1 MVSTAKKSALPNDKK
16 LRARVKLFGN
26 LLGNV
31 INNLAGAHVY
41 EAVEKLRKGYISL
54 RKTDN
59 PKKRAQLMAF
69 IETLDA
75 DTLTQVVRAFSIYF
89 SLINIAE
96 EDYQHLHRRE
106 QVFNGKSLW
115 QGSFDNT
122 LEEFRLDGM
131 DASQVQDLLDQLAY
145 IPVFTAHP
153 TESKRRS
160 VMNALRRI
168 FLLNDKLND
177 VRIGKIQQDELT
189 EELET
194 EIQQLWRTN
203 EVREHKPQVRDEIKN
218 GMYYFRTSLFNAV
231 PDIYRNLER
240 KIKKHY
246 PNDSIT
252 VPSFLRFGSWIGG
265 DRDGNPFVKP
275 DTTAMAL
282 RMQTQV
288 ILQEYIY
295 RVVEV
300 NKQLTHSIDLCTPTK
315 SFMDSLETDE
325 NIRFEVYAA
334 SPNAFS
340 NAPYRRKLSFM
351 HYRLQHNLAQ
361 INAHLAGKEIAEG
374 AFAHAYPSE
383 KEFIADLQLIRSS
396 LISHN
401 DENIA
406 NKDLKDLIRVAETF
420 GFFLLKLDIRQE
432 STRHSDAVTDI
443 VKQISGAPDYA
454 ALNEV
459 ERQKLLSDYIE
470 NPPTLNLNKKQL
482 HEDNLETLSVFEL
495 IANMRTEISPN
506 AFGNYVISMTHAA
519 SHVLEVMYLATIAG
533 LTGKDD
539 NGETFCNISISPLF
553 ETIGDLEHIE
563 DVLKNLFENK
573 VYNTLLKAS
582 GNLQEAMLGYSDSCK
597 DGGIMASSWNLYDAQ
612 QKVIKLTDAF
622 DIDCRLFH
630 GRGGTI
636 GRGGGPTHDAIL
648 SQPEGTVHG
657 QIKFTEQGEVLSYK
671 YSNQE
676 TAIYEL
682 TMGVSG
688 LMKASKSIVT
698 EKAKPAKSEFLQT
711 MQALTKDGEDA
722 YRDLTDRTDGFL
734 DYFYE
739 TTPVTEIGLMNIG
752 SRPSHRKANRSKD
765 SIRAIP
771 WVFGWAQSRTTL
783 PAWYGIGTALA
794 NFIDGKEANLRL
806 LQEMNASW
814 PYFKAMLNNTQMALL
829 KADMSTAK
837 EYSELC
843 EDKDVEQ
850 RVFAKIF
857 DEHQRTVENILAI
870 TCNEQLLSDS
880 PTLALSLQRRDPY
893 LDPLSHIQ
901 ILMLTRYRDE
911 EATETEQN
919 TWINPLLRT
928 ISAVAAGM
936 RNTG

>member
-1 MVSTAKKSALPNDKK
+1 MGSTSKKPINTNDKK
-16 LRARVKLFGN
+16 LRARVKLFGI

-31 INNLAGAHVY
+31 IKNLAGTHVY
-41 EAVEKLRKGYISL
+41 DAVEKLRKGYISL
-54 RKTDN
+54 RETDN
-59 PKKRAQLMAF
+59 PKKRAQLMEF
-69 IETLDA
+69 IATLDA

-96 EDYQHLHRRE
+96 EDYQHLQRRE

-115 QGSFDNT
+115 PGSFDHT
-122 LEEFRLDGM
+122 LEEFRMDGM
-131 DASQVQDLLDQLAY
+131 DASQIQELLDQLAY

-177 VRIGKIQQDELT
+177 NRIGKIQIAELT
-189 EELET
+189 ADLET

-218 GMYYFRTSLFNAV
+218 GMYYFRTSLFNTV
-231 PDIYRNLER
+231 PHIYRNLER
-240 KIKKHY
+240 KIAKHY
-246 PNDSIT
+246 PNSSIT

-295 RVVEV
+295 RIIEL
-300 NKQLTHSIDLCTPTK
+300 NKQLTHSIDLCTPSD
-315 SFMDSLETDE
+315 SFMKSLEVDE

-351 HYRLQHNLAQ
+351 HYRLQQNLALV
-361 INAHLAGKEIAEG
+361 NARLAGESDDG
-374 AFAHAYPSE
+374 YPHAYPSE
-383 KEFIADLQLIRSS
+383 KEFLNDLQLIKAS
-396 LISHN
+396 LYSHN

-406 NKDLKDLIRVAETF
+406 NGDLKDLIRVAETF

-432 STRHSDAVTDI
+432 STRHTDAVAEI
-443 VKQISGAPDYA
+443 MKQIAGTPDYNSLDEEA
-454 ALNEV
+454 
-459 ERQKLLSDYIE
+459 RQALLSEHID
-470 NPPTLNLNKKQL
+470 NPPAFELDKKKL
-482 HEDNLETLSVFEL
+482 DELSRETIDVFEL
-495 IANMRTEISPN
+495 MSNMRNEISPR
-506 AFGNYVISMTHAA
+506 AFGSYVISMTHAA
-519 SHVLEVMYLATIAG
+519 SHVLEVMWLARLAG
-533 LTGKDD
+533 LAGKDE
-539 NGETFCNISISPLF
+539 NGEVFCQIKISPLF
-553 ETIGDLEHIE
+553 ETIEDLEHIE
-563 DVLKNLFENK
+563 QVLKALFENS
-573 VYNTLLKAS
+573 VYNKLLKAS

-612 QKVIKLTDAF
+612 QKVIRLTDAYE
-622 DIDCRLFH
+622 IDCRLFH

-671 YSNQE
+671 YSNME

-688 LMKASKSIVT
+688 LMKASRSIVT
-698 EKAKPAKSEFLQT
+698 DSATSAEDEYLQI
-711 MQALTKDGEDA
+711 MQNLTTTGENT
-722 YRDLTDRTDGFL
+722 YRNLTDNTEGFL

-752 SRPSHRKANRSKD
+752 SRPSHRKANRSKA

-783 PAWYGIGTALA
+783 PAWYGIGSALSG
-794 NFIDGKEANLRL
+794 FIDGKEENLKK

-843 EDKDVEQ
+843 EDKEIEEK
-850 RVFAKIF
+850 VFAMIYE
-857 DEHQRTVENILAI
+857 EHERTVKNILAI
-870 TCNEQLLSDS
+870 TCQDEILADT
-880 PTLALSLQRRDPY
+880 PTLALSLKRRDPY

-911 EATETEQN
+911 QATETEQD
-919 TWINPLLRT
+919 TWLNPLLRT

>member
-1 MVSTAKKSALPNDKK
+1 MGSTKKKLNLTNDKK

-31 INNLAGAHVY
+31 IRKLAGTHVY

-54 RKTDN
+54 RKADN
-59 PKKRAQLMAF
+59 PKKRAQLMEF
-69 IETLDA
+69 IESLDP

-96 EDYQHLHRRE
+96 EDFQHLQRHE
-106 QVFNGKSLW
+106 QMFHGKSLW
-115 QGSFDNT
+115 LGSFDHT
-122 LEEFRLDGM
+122 LEQYRLDGV
-131 DASQVQDLLDQLAY
+131 DASQIQDLLDHLAY

-177 VRIGKIQQDELT
+177 IRIGKLQQEELT
-189 EELET
+189 ADLET

-218 GMYYFRTSLFNAV
+218 GLYYFRTSLFNAV
-231 PDIYRNLER
+231 PHIYRNLER
-240 KIKKHY
+240 KLNKHY
-246 PNDSIT
+246 PDSAIT

-275 DTTAMAL
+275 ETTSMAL
-282 RMQTQV
+282 RMQTEV

-295 RVVEV
+295 RVIEL
-300 NKQLTHSIDLCTPTK
+300 NKQLTHSIDLCNPTS
-315 SFMDSLETDE
+315 SFMDSLEKDE
-325 NIRFEVYAA
+325 NIRFEVYAS
-334 SPNAFS
+334 SPNAFC

-351 HYRLQHNLAQ
+351 HYRLQQNLSQVRARLTGE
-361 INAHLAGKEIAEG
+361 NAEN
-374 AFAHAYPSE
+374 FPHAYPTE
-383 KEFIADLQLIRSS
+383 KEFITDLQLIRSS

-406 NKDLKDLIRVAETF
+406 NGDLKDLIRVAETF

-432 STRHSDAVTDI
+432 STRHTEAVADI
-443 VKQISGAPDYA
+443 LKQIDKAPDYNQ
-454 ALNEV
+454 LSEE
-459 ERQKLLSDYIE
+459 ERQQLLSDYLE
-470 NPPTLNLNKKQL
+470 NPPSLTLDKKQL
-482 HEDNLETLSVFEL
+482 DEPNRETINVFEL
-495 IANMRTEISPN
+495 MTSMQEEISPR

-519 SHVLEVMYLATIAG
+519 SHVLEVMFLASLAG
-533 LTGKDD
+533 LAGSDEK
-539 NGETFCNISISPLF
+539 GESFCNIRISPLF
-553 ETIGDLEHIE
+553 ETIEDLEHIE
-563 DVLKNLFENK
+563 LVLKSLFENP
-573 VYNTLLKAS
+573 VYSRLLKAS

-612 QKVIKLTDAF
+612 QKVIRLTEQF
-622 DIDCRLFH
+622 GIDCRLFH

-676 TAIYEL
+676 TAVYEL

-688 LMKASKSIVT
+688 LMKASRSVIVD
-698 EKAKPAKSEFLQT
+698 KKPAAKPDYLKI
-711 MQALTKDGEDA
+711 MQQLTRVGEDA
-722 YRDLTDRTDGFL
+722 YRELTDNTEGFL

-752 SRPSHRKANRSKD
+752 SRPSHRKVNRSKA

-783 PAWYGIGTALA
+783 PAWYGIGSALDS
-794 NFIDGKEANLRL
+794 FIDGKEENLKQ
-806 LQEMNASW
+806 LQEMNADW

-837 EYSELC
+837 EYSDLC
-843 EDKDVEQ
+843 EDKDTEKH
-850 RVFAKIF
+850 VFSMIY
-857 DEHQRTVENILAI
+857 DEHARTVKNILAI
-870 TCNEQLLSDS
+870 TCQDEV
-880 PTLALSLQRRDPY
+880 LADTPSLAISLKRRDPY

-901 ILMLTRYRDE
+901 ILMLKRYRDE
-911 EATETEQN
+911 QASEDEQSK
-919 TWINPLLRT
+919 WLNPLLRT